1 MEFAIVIIPLILIVF
16 GVTEFGRALAQY
28 NTLAKSARNAAR
40 YLSTLSPVQTNTE
53 AEQDKAACL
62 AVYEYKYVTAC
73 TGTPLAQGLTTDMV
87 QVTTKTETIPDPSNP
102 PTTISMDFVTV
113 TISTSQNPYSFV
125 SVVPFVVPNIN
136 FGPISVT
143 MRQI

>member
-1 MEFAIVIIPLILIVF
+1 MEFAIVIVPLILIVF

-40 YLSTLSPVQTNTE
+40 YLSTLSPAQTNT
-53 AEQDKAACL
+53 AKEQGRAACL
-62 AVYEYKYVTAC
+62 AVYGTETVPC
-73 TGTPLAQGLTTDMV
+73 TGTPLASGLTTDMV
-87 QVTTKTETIPDPSNP
+87 QVATKTETMPDPSNP
-102 PTTISMDFVTV
+102 STTISMDFVTV
-113 TISTSQNPYSFV
+113 TISTSQNPYPFV